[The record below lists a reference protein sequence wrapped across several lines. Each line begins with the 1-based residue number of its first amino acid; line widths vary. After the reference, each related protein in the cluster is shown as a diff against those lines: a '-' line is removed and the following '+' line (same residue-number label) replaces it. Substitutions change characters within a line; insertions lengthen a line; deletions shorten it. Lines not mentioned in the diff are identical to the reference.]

1 MTNSEDRKQFRSYDE
16 LPLVLNATDLIN
28 LLGLSRTTVYY
39 MLRADDFPT
48 ILIGNRRM
56 VRKDRL
62 FQWLD
67 EHENSKSK

>member
-62 FQWLD
+62 FQWLE
-67 EHENSKSK
+67 EHENPKSK

>member
-1 MTNSEDRKQFRSYDE
+1 MINDEARKQFRSYDE
-16 LPLVLNATDLIN
+16 LPLILNATDLIN

-39 MLRADDFPT
+39 MFRADDFPT

-62 FQWLD
+62 FQWLE
-67 EHENSKSK
+67 EHETSTR